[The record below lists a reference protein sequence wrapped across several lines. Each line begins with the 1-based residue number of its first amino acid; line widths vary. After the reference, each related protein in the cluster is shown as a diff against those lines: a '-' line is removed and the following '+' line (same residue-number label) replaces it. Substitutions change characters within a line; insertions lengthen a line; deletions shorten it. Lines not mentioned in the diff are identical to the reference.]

1 VPHRRVHGSLHPP
14 QSPVDVRGLRT
25 VRSVSRGIRGNMLAV
40 VEGAP
45 GRLRTI
51 EAAMT
56 RWSNPALV
64 AAVHERLGRQAAS
77 ERDGPSAGAM
87 VAAAAGDADGGE
99 STSYVLVELPDRWR
113 VVGRGHIAAS
123 DGRQS
128 WVGTGSLVTERD
140 SARAAIHDAGPI
152 GSCLYPGPLL
162 GWLDLG
168 DPEPDEIEDR
178 PCWVVVARPRAQ
190 GRARTVTG
198 TTVLREAARLPDEFV
213 GLEHRFWFDTATG
226 IVLRHEGAIDDE
238 PCSAT
243 ALTDV
248 VTDRPIPADEF
259 APPPEAIVRSSHE
272 LLRDHLTELGVDP
285 DSVDLD
291 DPAQVRRALR
301 QGFSGEAAGAVD
313 RRRESRVPAGDRPHD
328 PVAARDAIRRAVE
341 RVGDTGP
348 DGSLPNVEAGQGL
361 ATVFERAR
369 LRAPGPPS
377 QITTL
382 LDDVRFLSAER
393 ALIWYSVL
401 LDGRPL
407 SAVAGRQG
415 HAVMVDGR
423 WLVERATFADV
434 VGLAG
439 VSCPPPEPSRPPA
452 PSAGTSPAAPS
463 TSAASGSP
471 PASAAPS
478 GP

>member
-1 VPHRRVHGSLHPP
+1 
-14 QSPVDVRGLRT
+14 
-25 VRSVSRGIRGNMLAV
+25 MLALIG
-40 VEGAP
+40 GAP

-56 RWSNPALV
+56 RWSNAALV
-64 AAVHERLGRQAAS
+64 AAVHERLGRRATS
-77 ERDGPSAGAM
+77 ERDGPSGGAM
-87 VAAAAGDADGGE
+87 VTAAAAGDTDGGE

-178 PCWVVVARPRAQ
+178 PCWVAVARPRAQ
-190 GRARTVTG
+190 GRARKVTG
-198 TTVLREAARLPDEFV
+198 ATALREAARLPDEFV
-213 GLEHRFWFDTATG
+213 GVEHRFWFDAVTG
-226 IVLRHEGAIDDE
+226 IVLRHEGTIDGE
-238 PCSAT
+238 PCSVT

-248 VTDRPIPADEF
+248 ATDRPIPTDEF

-272 LLRDHLTELGVDP
+272 LLRDHLAELGVDP

-301 QGFSGEAAGAVD
+301 QGYSSDAAGAVGG
-313 RRRESRVPAGDRPHD
+313 RRETRVPAGDRPDD
-328 PVAARDAIRRAVE
+328 PVAARGAIRRAVE
-341 RVGDTGP
+341 RVGDSGP
-348 DGSLPNVEAGQGL
+348 DGRLPNVQAGQGL
-361 ATVFERAR
+361 ASVFERAR

-377 QITTL
+377 QITTV

-415 HAVMVDGR
+415 YAVLVEGR

-439 VSCPPPEPSRPPA
+439 VSCPPPPARPHP
-452 PSAGTSPAAPS
+452 PS
-463 TSAASGSP
+463 TSATSPAP
-471 PASAAPS
+471 PASTAPPGS
-478 GP
+478 

>member
-1 VPHRRVHGSLHPP
+1 
-14 QSPVDVRGLRT
+14 
-25 VRSVSRGIRGNMLAV
+25 MLAV

-64 AAVHERLGRQAAS
+64 AAVHERLGRRAAT
-77 ERDGPSAGAM
+77 ERDEPSAGAM
-87 VAAAAGDADGGE
+87 VAAAAAGDADGGE
-99 STSYVLVELPDRWR
+99 SSSYVLVELPDRWR

-213 GLEHRFWFDTATG
+213 GLEHQFWFDAATG
-226 IVLRHEGAIDDE
+226 IVLRHEGTIDDE
-238 PCSAT
+238 PCSVT

-272 LLRDHLTELGVDP
+272 LLRDHLAELGVDP

-301 QGFSGEAAGAVD
+301 QGFSPEAAGAVE
-313 RRRESRVPAGDRPHD
+313 RRREGRVPVGDRPDD
-328 PVAARDAIRRAVE
+328 PVAARDAIRHAVE

-377 QITTL
+377 MITTL
-382 LDDVRFLSAER
+382 LDDVRFLSPER

-415 HAVMVDGR
+415 YAVVVDGR

-452 PSAGTSPAAPS
+452 PSAPASSGTSPAAPS
-463 TSAASGSP
+463 TATAP
-471 PASAAPS
+471 AAPPS
-478 GP
+478 SVAPPGA

>member
-1 VPHRRVHGSLHPP
+1 
-14 QSPVDVRGLRT
+14 
-25 VRSVSRGIRGNMLAV
+25 MLAV

-64 AAVHERLGRQAAS
+64 AAVHERLGRRAAT
-77 ERDGPSAGAM
+77 ERDEPSAGAM
-87 VAAAAGDADGGE
+87 VAAAAAGDADGGE
-99 STSYVLVELPDRWR
+99 SSSYVLVELPDRWR
-113 VVGRGHIAAS
+113 VVGPGHIAAS
-123 DGRQS
+123 DGHQS

-162 GWLDLG
+162 GWLGLG

-213 GLEHRFWFDTATG
+213 GLEHQFWFDAATG
-226 IVLRHEGAIDDE
+226 IVLRHEGTIDDE
-238 PCSAT
+238 PCSVT

-259 APPPEAIVRSSHE
+259 APPPDAIVRSSHE
-272 LLRDHLTELGVDP
+272 LLRDHLAELGVDP

-301 QGFSGEAAGAVD
+301 QGFSPEAAGAVE
-313 RRRESRVPAGDRPHD
+313 RRREGRVPVGDRPDD
-328 PVAARDAIRRAVE
+328 PIAARDAIRHAVE

-377 QITTL
+377 MITTL
-382 LDDVRFLSAER
+382 LDDVRFLSPER

-415 HAVMVDGR
+415 YAVMVDGR

-452 PSAGTSPAAPS
+452 PSAPASSGTSPAAPS
-463 TSAASGSP
+463 TATAPAAP
-471 PASAAPS
+471 PSSAAPP
-478 GP
+478 GA